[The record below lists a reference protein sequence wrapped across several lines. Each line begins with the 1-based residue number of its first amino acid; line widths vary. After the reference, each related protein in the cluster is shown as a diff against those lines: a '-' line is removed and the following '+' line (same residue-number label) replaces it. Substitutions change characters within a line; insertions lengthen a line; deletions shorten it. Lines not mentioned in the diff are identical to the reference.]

1 MGKQPADD
9 FVPAAPQLWTYD
21 LLSFLLTRA
30 RQWRPALLSQLA
42 PSHDDVIADV
52 GCGTGTQLRLLARA
66 CPSVIL
72 IGIDPDEAVRRR
84 ARAKLAG
91 VSPPVE
97 LLAGYARDSA
107 DLLRG
112 RDITKVLS
120 SLMFHQVPLEEKR
133 AGLSAI
139 HETLSPG
146 GSLHVADYGWQ
157 RTSKMRK
164 RFRMVQKGDGF
175 DNTEPNALGVLPD
188 LMTDV
193 GFRDVKETH
202 VFETVSGSIS
212 IYRAVRR

>member
-133 AGLSAI
+133 AI
-139 HETLSPG
+139 
-146 GSLHVADYGWQ
+146 
-157 RTSKMRK
+157 
-164 RFRMVQKGDGF
+164 
-175 DNTEPNALGVLPD
+175 
-188 LMTDV
+188 
-193 GFRDVKETH
+193 
-202 VFETVSGSIS
+202 
-212 IYRAVRR
+212 